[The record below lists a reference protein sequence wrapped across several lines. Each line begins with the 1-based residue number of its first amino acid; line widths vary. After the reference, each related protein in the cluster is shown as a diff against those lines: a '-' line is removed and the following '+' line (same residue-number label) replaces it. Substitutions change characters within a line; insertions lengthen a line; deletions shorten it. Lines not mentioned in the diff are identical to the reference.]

1 MFLFRHIFLTI
12 FVFALTEV
20 VVLSQVSDLIGWGWT
35 ILCVVATAML
45 GSALL
50 RHQGF
55 DTWMRINER
64 LQKGEMPGA
73 ELIEGVMLLIGG
85 ALLITPGF
93 ITDGVGFMCLLP
105 TTRKAFARWA
115 MAKGVMEAMA
125 KRGGAGGNVWTYQ
138 ARSSSVDAGG
148 YEAVDI
154 DIRGFGANSGL
165 GSNAG
170 PGSSSS
176 HSSSHVTLDA
186 GRPTG
191 GNVIE
196 GEVIKKDD

>member
-35 ILCVVATAML
+35 ILGVMATAML

-50 RHQGF
+50 KHQGF

-64 LQKGEMPGA
+64 LQKGEMPGS
-73 ELIEGVMLLIGG
+73 ELIEGVLLLIGG

-93 ITDGVGFMCLLP
+93 ITDGIGFMFLLP
-105 TTRKAFARWA
+105 VTRKGLARWA
-115 MAKGVMEAMA
+115 MARGMMEAMA
-125 KRGGAGGNVWTYQ
+125 QRGASGGNVWVYQ
-138 ARSSSVDAGG
+138 QTRSTAENVGPNIYGG
-148 YEAVDI
+148 RNVSDDSPFAERVN
-154 DIRGFGANSGL
+154 RGSG
-165 GSNAG
+165 
-170 PGSSSS
+170 
-176 HSSSHVTLDA
+176 
-186 GRPTG
+186 G

-196 GEVIKKDD
+196 GEVLSKDD

>member
-35 ILCVVATAML
+35 ILGVMATAML

-50 RHQGF
+50 KHQGF

-73 ELIEGVMLLIGG
+73 ELIEGVLLLIGG

-93 ITDGVGFMCLLP
+93 ITDGIGFMFLLP
-105 TTRKAFARWA
+105 VTRKGLARWA
-115 MAKGVMEAMA
+115 MARGVMEAMA
-125 KRGGAGGNVWTYQ
+125 QRGASGGNVWVYQ
-138 ARSSSVDAGG
+138 QTRSTTENVGGFESVKVDSNVYTDRNVSDDSPFVGRANPASGG
-148 YEAVDI
+148 RI
-154 DIRGFGANSGL
+154 
-165 GSNAG
+165 
-170 PGSSSS
+170 
-176 HSSSHVTLDA
+176 
-186 GRPTG
+186 
-191 GNVIE
+191 IE
-196 GEVIKKDD
+196 GEVVKKDD